1 MALLKT
7 IIVACAHLRPKRA
20 LAMLSRTEQEYRTG
34 RRWYQEPMRRSRSA
48 ADGKHESKPNNKAKK
63 KS

>member
-1 MALLKT
+1 MALLNT

-34 RRWYQEPMRRSRSA
+34 NRWYHDPQR
-48 ADGKHESKPNNKAKK
+48 KK
-63 KS
+63 K

>member
-1 MALLKT
+1 MALLNT

-34 RRWYQEPMRRSRSA
+34 TRWYQEPIRRPKNSNGR
-48 ADGKHESKPNNKAKK
+48 KK
-63 KS
+63 K